1 MIIRSVCCLRFC
13 FCHFSRI
20 CMIILS
26 SFFGTLIV
34 PNPSHAY
41 NMAYTL
47 LSSQLSFWLPVLPG
61 GHGARANWR
70 RLRTKVAM
78 VAGWYSPGILPSTMV
93 ITYCDRHLRGDGKQK
108 QGSHGYISNEI
119 GSWWVVLLWLWM
131 WSGHKAS
138 RIWPA
143 GQVPGWS
150 WLVSGNCHCH
160 GTWKIHRY

>member
-1 MIIRSVCCLRFC
+1 
-13 FCHFSRI
+13 
-20 CMIILS
+20 MIILK

-41 NMAYTL
+41 NMAYTFL
-47 LSSQLSFWLPVLPG
+47 VPPSFISGYLSYLCYLCLVDVNWPG

-78 VAGWYSPGILPSTMV
+78 VAGCYSPGILPSTMV
-93 ITYCDRHLRGDGKQK
+93 ITHYDRHLRGDGKQK

-131 WSGHKAS
+131 
-138 RIWPA
+138 
-143 GQVPGWS
+143 
-150 WLVSGNCHCH
+150 
-160 GTWKIHRY
+160 